1 MGGELISQKSSNLEI
16 ASVWSKSAKRKFSPR
31 QMEADANAQL
41 MAAAPELLAC
51 LEGCIGYLMSLPN
64 VQRPDPDW
72 FKPASA
78 AIAKARRLT

>member
-1 MGGELISQKSSNLEI
+1 MTHTPGPWLREGNAVFTQDAENNVTFSAEVMSDLPGDARLIS
-16 ASVWSKSAKRKFSPR
+16 
-31 QMEADANAQL
+31 
-41 MAAAPELLAC
+41 AAPELLTC

-78 AIAKARRLT
+78 AIAKATGS